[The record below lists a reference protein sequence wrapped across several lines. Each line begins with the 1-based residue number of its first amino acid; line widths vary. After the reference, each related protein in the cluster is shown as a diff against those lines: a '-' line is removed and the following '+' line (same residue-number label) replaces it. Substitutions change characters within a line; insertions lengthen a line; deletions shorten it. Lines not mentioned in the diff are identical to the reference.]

1 MTVFLLILNDF
12 LTEAVKVRR
21 VDEGKFPF
29 LFSCNLIGRER
40 SRDLGLFTQ
49 LSLCK
54 QPCRFKLRPRRLK
67 IYK

>member
-49 LSLCK
+49 LLVHAG
-54 QPCRFKLRPRRLK
+54 F
-67 IYK
+67 